1 MILGFIQKLEMFSK
15 CVEHKYGSKYVQVT
29 KINDTMSLTDTV
41 IFYLSVLLLNIF
53 KQSNA
58 ERVKCN
64 PCMKRGKLLL
74 YKYETHSFPPY
85 ISTSISDIEF
95 K

>member
-15 CVEHKYGSKYVQVT
+15 YLLHKYVSKYVQVK
-29 KINDTMSLTDTV
+29 KIEDTMYLTDTV

-58 ERVKCN
+58 ECVKCN
-64 PCMKRGKLLL
+64 SCMKRR
-74 YKYETHSFPPY
+74 
-85 ISTSISDIEF
+85 
-95 K
+95 

>member
-1 MILGFIQKLEMFSK
+1 MILGFIQKLEMFFK
-15 CVEHKYGSKYVQVT
+15 CLEHKYGSKYVQVK
-29 KINDTMSLTDTV
+29 KIKDTMCLTDTV

-64 PCMKRGKLLL
+64 PCMKRG
-74 YKYETHSFPPY
+74 
-85 ISTSISDIEF
+85 
-95 K
+95 

>member
-1 MILGFIQKLEMFSK
+1 M
-15 CVEHKYGSKYVQVT
+15 C
-29 KINDTMSLTDTV
+29 LTDTV
-41 IFYLSVLLLNIF
+41 IFYLSVLLLNIY

-64 PCMKRGKLLL
+64 PCLKRVLLL
-74 YKYETHSFPPY
+74 LDKYETLSFPPY
-85 ISTSISDIEF
+85 IYTSISDIEF

>member
-15 CVEHKYGSKYVQVT
+15 YLLHKYVSKYVQVK
-29 KINDTMSLTDTV
+29 KIVDTMYLTDTV

-64 PCMKRGKLLL
+64 SCMKRG
-74 YKYETHSFPPY
+74 
-85 ISTSISDIEF
+85 
-95 K
+95 